1 MGKKNKT
8 FKILTM
14 ICVCVC
20 VLLAGILNMIH
31 PFQQEIAK
39 AESVIVSPTEVK
51 ATATFDENGI
61 YASNYEI
68 NITFSSAF
76 ATCGDG
82 NAAPTLYA
90 DLADKLMVGEKSL
103 SDWYKCHIRGCGRM
117 QRSLHSTNR
126 QGN

>member
-1 MGKKNKT
+1 MSNKNKT

-14 ICVCVC
+14 LCVCVC
-20 VLLAGILNMIH
+20 ALLVGILNIIH
-31 PFQQEIAK
+31 PVHYEIAN

-61 YASNYEI
+61 YTSNYEI

-82 NAAPTLYA
+82 NAAPILYA
-90 DLADKLMVGEKSL
+90 DLADKLMVG
-103 SDWYKCHIRGCGRM
+103 
-117 QRSLHSTNR
+117 TA
-126 QGN
+126 